1 MEFELAPGRLIGPD
15 HPVFIIAEI
24 GQNHQGN
31 KNRINSNYLFT
42 IHKYI
47 VQLKGWPK
55 VWKSGEGGV
64 RTAPFGSAIPDKTH
78 LILPL

>member
-1 MEFELAPGRLIGPD
+1 MEFELVPGRLIGPD

-31 KNRINSNYLFT
+31 KNRI
-42 IHKYI
+42 KV

-55 VWKSGEGGV
+55 V
-64 RTAPFGSAIPDKTH
+64 
-78 LILPL
+78 

>member
-31 KNRINSNYLFT
+31 KNKINSNY
-42 IHKYI
+42 
-47 VQLKGWPK
+47 
-55 VWKSGEGGV
+55 S
-64 RTAPFGSAIPDKTH
+64 TAGHALGI
-78 LILPL
+78 

>member
-31 KNRINSNYLFT
+31 KNRI
-42 IHKYI
+42 KV

-55 VWKSGEGGV
+55 VWKSGAGGV
-64 RTAPFGSAIPDKTH
+64 RTTPFGSAIPDKTH